1 MFDFDKIIDRCDT
14 DSVKYDG
21 VYEEFGCSDVL
32 PMWVAD
38 MDFEVAPCIKEA
50 VLECGNRGVY
60 GYTFRSQEGKKAF
73 CGWVERRHG
82 WKVETSWL
90 SSSPGV
96 VTALALAVR
105 AFTRVGDKI
114 LIMTP
119 VYPPFFSVVQG
130 NARELVC
137 SSLHRENGRYGIDWD
152 NLETGLKS
160 GVKMMILCN
169 SHNPVGREWTR
180 EELKKVG
187 DLCCKYDV
195 LILSDEIHADLTLPG
210 FQHTVMASVSPEIAE
225 RTLTAMAPSKTFNIA
240 GMMNSVVIASNPK
253 LLERYNR
260 ELFSLHLDSGNIF
273 GHVALKAAYRC
284 GDAWLDE
291 MLRYI
296 NVNIDIVENYLNSE
310 LPEVKM
316 YRPEGSFLLWLDF
329 NETGLTHEECGR
341 RLLQKGKIALND
353 GLTLGEEGRGFR
365 RMNIGCPRKVVQQ
378 GLERISQALKRES

>member
-1 MFDFDKIIDRCDT
+1 MFDFDRIIDRCGT

-38 MDFEVAPCIKEA
+38 MDFEVAPAIKEA

-73 CGWVERRHG
+73 CEWVERRHG
-82 WKVETSWL
+82 WKVEAAWL

-105 AFTRVGDKI
+105 AFTEVGDKI

-119 VYPPFFSVVQG
+119 VYPPFFSVVKE

-137 SSLHRENGRYGIDWD
+137 SPLCRENGRYVIDWM
-152 NLETGLKS
+152 NLENGLKS

-180 EELKKVG
+180 EELKRVG
-187 DLCCKYDV
+187 DLCCKYGV

-210 FQHTVMASVSPEIAE
+210 FWHTVMASVSSEIAE

-273 GHVALKAAYRC
+273 GHIALKAAYRY
-284 GDAWLDE
+284 GDTWLDE

-296 NVNIDIVENYLNSE
+296 NANIDFVENYLDSG

-316 YRPEGSFLLWLDF
+316 CRPEGSFLLWLDF
-329 NETGLTHEECGR
+329 NGTGLTHEECGK
-341 RLLQKGKIALND
+341 RLLHEGKIALND
-353 GLTLGEEGRGFR
+353 GLTFGEEGRGFR
-365 RMNIGCPRKVVQQ
+365 RMNIGCPRHVVQQ
-378 GLERISQALKRES
+378 GLERISRAIKRES